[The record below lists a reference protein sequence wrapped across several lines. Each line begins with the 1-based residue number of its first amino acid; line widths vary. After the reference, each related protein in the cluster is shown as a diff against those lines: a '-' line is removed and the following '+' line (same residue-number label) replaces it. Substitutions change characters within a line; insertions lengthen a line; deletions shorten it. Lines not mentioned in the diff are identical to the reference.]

1 MWRSSTLSRMSDRR
15 PHNVRRCFQVRPGWR
30 AMDDDGLPEVG
41 DIFMIDTLIFVN
53 GDHAIERPVVV
64 VRAPHHGLDYVTV
77 IQRSSTATWQKGVD
91 HPRDALLGLEKDG
104 RWVLDYQR
112 ATRCDQFLS
121 TGTHSGRLGDAYLFP
136 LIEMW
141 EQT

>member
-1 MWRSSTLSRMSDRR
+1 
-15 PHNVRRCFQVRPGWR
+15 
-30 AMDDDGLPEVG
+30 MDDDGLPEVG
-41 DIFMIDTLIFVN
+41 DVFMTDTLIFVN

-64 VRAPHHGLDYVTV
+64 VRAPHHELDYLTV
-77 IQRSSTATWQKGVD
+77 IQRSSTATTHKGVD
-91 HPRDALLGLEKDG
+91 HRRDSSLGLDKDG

-112 ATRCDQFLS
+112 AARCDQFLS
-121 TGTHSGRLGDAYLFP
+121 TASHRGRLDDKYLEP